1 MPTGLIWQLLIYRLD
16 ILYIQPIT
24 YLIGFLELNELIDE
38 YHLDEHL
45 HMWGV

>member
-1 MPTGLIWQLLIYRLD
+1 MPTRLIWQLLNYRLD

-24 YLIGFLELNELIDE
+24 YLIGFLELNKLIDE

-45 HMWGV
+45 HVRGV